1 MEASYFGHVW
11 VPAGEITAEAGEPA
25 DDEGGAGLAGEPDG
39 VHAHG
44 GGLGGFS
51 LGEAGLGPPDLVKNA
66 AAGATFAPVLAGARG
81 GDLRPWCVVGA
92 LAAGAPPAAGAACGS
107 WR

>member
-11 VPAGEITAEAGEPA
+11 VPAGEITAEAGERA

-51 LGEAGLGPPDLVKNA
+51 LGEADLGQPDLVKDA
-66 AAGATFAPVLAGARG
+66 AADVTFASVLAGAQGVNFGLG
-81 GDLRPWCVVGA
+81 GVVLP
-92 LAAGAPPAAGAACGS
+92 LAAGAGVE
-107 WR
+107 R